1 MSDSISGRGPSANIF
16 DFADLRIDVGRRI
29 VSRGKTEIPLPK
41 LSFDLLLTLL
51 QHAPNVVSI
60 DDFMQQVWPG
70 LVVSPETVSQR
81 VKLLRDALGDDP
93 HNAKYVAGVRGLGY
107 RVVPSVS
114 RTARGGAEMLSAADV
129 NVVPGDRPV
138 DSDASA
144 AARQRRSLS
153 VLPFKPLGRLDCHE
167 SLALGMTNAL
177 LMRLGSLRN
186 LTVRPLSSVRRYE
199 SPEQDPIAAGRE
211 LAVDCVLDGSIQTS
225 SERMRISVRLIDVG
239 SGRQLWADRFDQGLT
254 DIFAIQD
261 AIAERVAAALVEEL
275 SSGDR
280 RLLRQRPTDNAQ
292 AYQLYVTGWS
302 GLTRPSA
309 ASLANALPYLEQAVS
324 RDPRFALAYACL
336 ADCYAVLSV
345 FGGGAPRAL
354 FPKAL
359 AAATRALELDPELAE
374 AHAELGHIQMV
385 YDLDLAAAEKSLLR
399 ALEINPKS
407 AMAHHYMG
415 LLHISRGS
423 LDAALASVRRAQA
436 LEPLALNF
444 NANIGMIHYYARRY
458 EEAVTQ
464 LQTTLG
470 MDARFD
476 HARSLLGRA
485 YLRLGRP
492 DLAIREFESRW
503 STTIGS
509 RADLPMA
516 YALSGRSAEAVAVL
530 EQLRAEATTVF
541 VSSFDI
547 ATVYAALGNMGEAFE
562 WLERAIEQRAQPI
575 NFLGVDPAFDVL
587 RADRRFATLVRRLSG

>member
-1 MSDSISGRGPSANIF
+1 MSDSIFGRGPSADIF

-29 VSRGKTEIPLPK
+29 VSRGKDEISLPK

-51 QHAPNVVSI
+51 QRAPNVVSI

-107 RVVPSVS
+107 RVIPPVS
-114 RTARGGAEMLSAADV
+114 RTAKGGAEILSAPPAND
-129 NVVPGDRPV
+129 P
-138 DSDASA
+138 DASA
-144 AARQRRSLS
+144 AAERRRRSLA

-261 AIAERVAAALVEEL
+261 AIAERTAAALVEEL

-280 RLLRQRPTDNAQ
+280 RLLRQHPTDNAQ

-302 GLTRPSA
+302 GLTRPSC
-309 ASLANALPYLEQAVS
+309 ASLANALPYLEQAVT
-324 RDPRFALAYACL
+324 RDPGFALAYACL

-385 YDLDLAAAEKSLLR
+385 YDLDLAAAEKSFLR
-399 ALEINPKS
+399 ALKINPKS

-415 LLHISRGS
+415 LLHAARGS
-423 LDAALASVRRAQA
+423 LDAALASIRRAQA

-444 NANIGMIHYYARRY
+444 NANIGMVHYYARRY

-464 LQTTLG
+464 LETTLG

-492 DLAIREFESRW
+492 DLAIREFESRR

-509 RADLPMA
+509 RADLPVA
-516 YALSGRSAEAVAVL
+516 YALSGRHAEAVAGL
-530 EQLRAEATTVF
+530 EQLRAEATTGF

-547 ATVYAALGNMGEAFE
+547 ATVYAALGNADDAFE
-562 WLERAIEQRAQPI
+562 WLERAIEQRVQPI
-575 NFLGVDPAFDVL
+575 NFLGLDPAFDVL
-587 RADRRFATLVRRLSG
+587 RADRRFAALVRRLSG

>member
-1 MSDSISGRGPSANIF
+1 
-16 DFADLRIDVGRRI
+16 
-29 VSRGKTEIPLPK
+29 
-41 LSFDLLLTLL
+41 
-51 QHAPNVVSI
+51 
-60 DDFMQQVWPG
+60 
-70 LVVSPETVSQR
+70 
-81 VKLLRDALGDDP
+81 
-93 HNAKYVAGVRGLGY
+93 
-107 RVVPSVS
+107 
-114 RTARGGAEMLSAADV
+114 
-129 NVVPGDRPV
+129 
-138 DSDASA
+138 
-144 AARQRRSLS
+144 
-153 VLPFKPLGRLDCHE
+153 
-167 SLALGMTNAL
+167 
-177 LMRLGSLRN
+177 
-186 LTVRPLSSVRRYE
+186 
-199 SPEQDPIAAGRE
+199 
-211 LAVDCVLDGSIQTS
+211 
-225 SERMRISVRLIDVG
+225 
-239 SGRQLWADRFDQGLT
+239 
-254 DIFAIQD
+254 
-261 AIAERVAAALVEEL
+261 
-275 SSGDR
+275 
-280 RLLRQRPTDNAQ
+280 
-292 AYQLYVTGWS
+292 
-302 GLTRPSA
+302 
-309 ASLANALPYLEQAVS
+309 
-324 RDPRFALAYACL
+324 
-336 ADCYAVLSV
+336 VLSV

-399 ALEINPKS
+399 ALEVNPKS

-562 WLERAIEQRAQPI
+562 WLERAIEQRVQPI

>member
-1 MSDSISGRGPSANIF
+1 MSDSISGRAPSADIF

-29 VSRGKTEIPLPK
+29 VSRGKNEIPLPK
-41 LSFDLLLTLL
+41 LSFDLLLMLL
-51 QHAPNVVSI
+51 QRAPNVVSI
-60 DDFMQQVWPG
+60 DDFMQQVWLG

-107 RVVPSVS
+107 RVIPPVS
-114 RTARGGAEMLSAADV
+114 RMAKGGAEMLSASPA
-129 NVVPGDRPV
+129 NAP
-138 DSDASA
+138 DASA
-144 AARQRRSLS
+144 AADRQRRSLA

-261 AIAERVAAALVEEL
+261 AIAERVAADLVEEL

-280 RLLRQRPTDNAQ
+280 RLLHQRPTDNAQ

-302 GLTRPSA
+302 GLTRPSG
-309 ASLANALPYLEQAVS
+309 ASLANALPYLEQAVA

-547 ATVYAALGNMGEAFE
+547 ATVYAALGNTDEAFE
-562 WLERAIEQRAQPI
+562 WLERAIEQRVQPI